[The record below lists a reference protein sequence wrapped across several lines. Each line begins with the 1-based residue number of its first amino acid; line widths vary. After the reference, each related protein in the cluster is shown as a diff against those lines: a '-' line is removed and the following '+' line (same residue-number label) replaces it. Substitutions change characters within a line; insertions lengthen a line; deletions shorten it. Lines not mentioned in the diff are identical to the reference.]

1 MDLISAIVPV
11 YNVEKYL
18 YRCVD
23 SILKQTYE
31 NFELILIDDGSP
43 DNCSQMCDEL
53 SEKDSRIKVIHQE
66 NQGLS
71 AARNSGIKIAKGNYL
86 TFIDSDDWISNTMF
100 EDLIN
105 LIKEKNADI
114 SICNFIVTDGNA
126 IYKKNTK
133 AEEKLY
139 SKDEFM
145 KIILRVNSNRCIHYA
160 WGKLYKKDVIDKN
173 EHYPVGM
180 LNEDVEGMFKA
191 VLKSEKIAETNK
203 IGYFYYENSESI
215 SRKKFGEN
223 FLFLHHVWERILEI
237 SQNSAPEYVDYVKYN
252 LIRSDFTILVDMI
265 LYGDKETDNIF
276 SIERKN
282 INKRLKTNIGILLK
296 SPMQIKRK
304 ILMLLVCYFYLPIR
318 FMVRTI
324 KNRK

>member
-133 AEEKLY
+133 AEEKLLY

-160 WGKLYKKDVIDKN
+160 WGKLYKKDVIEKN

-223 FLFLHHVWERILEI
+223 FLSLHNVWERILEI

-276 SIERKN
+276 SIVRKY
-282 INKRLKTNIGILLK
+282 INKRLKSNIGSLL
-296 SPMQIKRK
+296 
-304 ILMLLVCYFYLPIR
+304 
-318 FMVRTI
+318 
-324 KNRK
+324 

>member
-160 WGKLYKKDVIDKN
+160 WGKLYKKDVIEKN

-223 FLFLHHVWERILEI
+223 FLSLHHVWERILEI

-265 LYGDKETDNIF
+265 TLW
-276 SIERKN
+276 
-282 INKRLKTNIGILLK
+282 
-296 SPMQIKRK
+296 
-304 ILMLLVCYFYLPIR
+304 
-318 FMVRTI
+318 
-324 KNRK
+324 

>member
-223 FLFLHHVWERILEI
+223 FLSLHHVWERILEI

-252 LIRSDFTILVDMI
+252 LIRSDFTILD
-265 LYGDKETDNIF
+265 
-276 SIERKN
+276 RK
-282 INKRLKTNIGILLK
+282 
-296 SPMQIKRK
+296 S
-304 ILMLLVCYFYLPIR
+304 V
-318 FMVRTI
+318 V
-324 KNRK
+324 

>member
-215 SRKKFGEN
+215 SRKKFSEN
-223 FLFLHHVWERILEI
+223 FLSLHHVWERILEI

>member
-114 SICNFIVTDGNA
+114 SICNFIVTEGNA
-126 IYKKNTK
+126 K
-133 AEEKLY
+133 
-139 SKDEFM
+139 
-145 KIILRVNSNRCIHYA
+145 
-160 WGKLYKKDVIDKN
+160 
-173 EHYPVGM
+173 
-180 LNEDVEGMFKA
+180 
-191 VLKSEKIAETNK
+191 
-203 IGYFYYENSESI
+203 
-215 SRKKFGEN
+215 
-223 FLFLHHVWERILEI
+223 
-237 SQNSAPEYVDYVKYN
+237 
-252 LIRSDFTILVDMI
+252 
-265 LYGDKETDNIF
+265 
-276 SIERKN
+276 
-282 INKRLKTNIGILLK
+282 
-296 SPMQIKRK
+296 
-304 ILMLLVCYFYLPIR
+304 
-318 FMVRTI
+318 
-324 KNRK
+324 

>member
-133 AEEKLY
+133 AEDLIPKNFIIRNKGTKSGKTSLKKSSF
-139 SKDEFM
+139 SKGILKKENNEEDQFESFALKVNRKVSKEELLSKFNFIKNSFEFRN
-145 KIILRVNSNRCIHYA
+145 K
-160 WGKLYKKDVIDKN
+160 
-173 EHYPVGM
+173 
-180 LNEDVEGMFKA
+180 FKA
-191 VLKSEKIAETNK
+191 YLVL
-203 IGYFYYENSESI
+203 
-215 SRKKFGEN
+215 
-223 FLFLHHVWERILEI
+223 
-237 SQNSAPEYVDYVKYN
+237 
-252 LIRSDFTILVDMI
+252 
-265 LYGDKETDNIF
+265 
-276 SIERKN
+276 
-282 INKRLKTNIGILLK
+282 
-296 SPMQIKRK
+296 
-304 ILMLLVCYFYLPIR
+304 
-318 FMVRTI
+318 
-324 KNRK
+324 

>member
-191 VLKSEKIAETNK
+191 VLKSEK
-203 IGYFYYENSESI
+203 
-215 SRKKFGEN
+215 
-223 FLFLHHVWERILEI
+223 
-237 SQNSAPEYVDYVKYN
+237 
-252 LIRSDFTILVDMI
+252 
-265 LYGDKETDNIF
+265 
-276 SIERKN
+276 
-282 INKRLKTNIGILLK
+282 
-296 SPMQIKRK
+296 
-304 ILMLLVCYFYLPIR
+304 
-318 FMVRTI
+318 
-324 KNRK
+324 

>member
-223 FLFLHHVWERILEI
+223 FLSLHDVWERILEI

>member
-223 FLFLHHVWERILEI
+223 FLSLHHVWERILEI

-282 INKRLKTNIGILLK
+282 IKKRLKTNIGILLK

>member
-160 WGKLYKKDVIDKN
+160 WGKLYKKYVIEKN
-173 EHYPVGM
+173 
-180 LNEDVEGMFKA
+180 
-191 VLKSEKIAETNK
+191 
-203 IGYFYYENSESI
+203 
-215 SRKKFGEN
+215 
-223 FLFLHHVWERILEI
+223 
-237 SQNSAPEYVDYVKYN
+237 
-252 LIRSDFTILVDMI
+252 
-265 LYGDKETDNIF
+265 
-276 SIERKN
+276 
-282 INKRLKTNIGILLK
+282 
-296 SPMQIKRK
+296 
-304 ILMLLVCYFYLPIR
+304 
-318 FMVRTI
+318 
-324 KNRK
+324 